1 MDATGG
7 DGGDS
12 GIEAVAFVNP
22 DNSVIVVFDDG
33 DLMVIMIMM
42 IVGSQLWHLSIL
54 IIASLWYLIVMI

>member
-7 DGGDS
+7 DGDDS

-42 IVGSQLWHLSIL
+42 IVGSQLWHLSTLMIL
-54 IIASLWYLIVMI
+54 SLW